1 MIRSE
6 LRARKVLG
14 LLACRGGDLVHDC
27 EIAVAFHIRPK
38 FVRQEIS
45 KARRYLPHGYSV
57 ERIFRLGYV
66 WRRSVPAFPIP
77 TPEIVMCDAGLRA

>member
-66 WRRSVPAFPIP
+66 WRRNVPVFPIAP
-77 TPEIVMCDAGLRA
+77 PENVIANATLHA